1 VRRPVTCTALV
12 LGLGLAGL
20 GSAAGAWLAL
30 TDREKEEALRVGQ
43 RSITTEVFGAEWRIL
58 NGAGESVTVITPFH
72 RLALAARH
80 AAFRNEPLKA
90 QDQQRMLDELKERL
104 MFEVNL
110 LGPRPEFAR
119 YLAPRLLA
127 GDREIE
133 PALVQNE
140 RTALRQESGAYLARC
155 RYWFSSKELTA
166 GSPLVLVVRDPEGRQ
181 VARFAIDLARM
192 R

>member
-1 VRRPVTCTALV
+1 MRRGGALAALV
-12 LGLGLAGL
+12 LGLGLA
-20 GSAAGAWLAL
+20 SSDPAAGASLAL
-30 TDREKEEALRVGQ
+30 TAREKEEALRVGQ
-43 RSITTEVFGAEWRIL
+43 RSVTTEAFDVEWRIL

-80 AAFRNEPLKA
+80 AAFKNEQLKA
-90 QDQQRMLDELKERL
+90 QEQQRVLDQLKERL
-104 MFEVNL
+104 MLEVHL

-119 YLAPRLLA
+119 HLAPRLLA
-127 GDREIE
+127 GDREVE

-155 RYWFSSKELTA
+155 VYWFPSKD
-166 GSPLVLVVRDPEGRQ
+166 LVADSRLLLVIRDPEGQ
-181 VARFAIDLARM
+181 PVARFPIDLARM